1 MGAGPEQGETVMH
14 FEKRYDMETLAGRNA
29 AYADAKDWLGDK
41 RFALLER
48 AIKSGEI
55 ETMAQLRFACS
66 FAGLEGA
73 PVTALAEK
81 NGLYE

>member
-1 MGAGPEQGETVMH
+1 MH

-29 AYADAKDWLGDK
+29 AYADAKDWLGEA
-41 RFALLER
+41 RLELLER

-55 ETMAQLRFACS
+55 ETIAQLRLLCS
-66 FAGLEGA
+66 FTGMQGA
-73 PVTALAEK
+73 PVTALGEK